1 MQLLQK
7 PIKLCEGLSFG
18 DRRLLVHLVDVL
30 KNGRSS
36 CVVHTVDTDVVI
48 ILIGKF
54 FSSIN
59 YHKSFASLWYRKSIQ
74 LLPPNSIFHSLGES
88 KSLALPVFNSL
99 LGFFGKGKKLAWET

>member
-1 MQLLQK
+1 MISCGSVYRGVALFTFARAFGQLLQK

-18 DRRLLVHLVDVL
+18 DRRLLVHLVHLVDVL
-30 KNGRSS
+30 KNGCSS

-59 YHKSFASLWYRKSIQ
+59 YHKSFC
-74 LLPPNSIFHSLGES
+74 
-88 KSLALPVFNSL
+88 
-99 LGFFGKGKKLAWET
+99 

>member
-36 CVVHTVDTDVVI
+36 CVVHTVDTDVII

-59 YHKSFASLWYRKSIQ
+59 YHKSFARFCTPVSMDSLDHKAVAW
-74 LLPPNSIFHSLGES
+74 LGVCS
-88 KSLALPVFNSL
+88 MHPH
-99 LGFFGKGKKLAWET
+99 